1 MDSSSLCLLK
11 SAYGIIAIFG
21 DDVNSHLFLRGMILR
36 LPRKT
41 FRHPDLERAYRG
53 HETEVHG
60 MGAIAPLDAVE
71 AAKILHMNSRTLVRW
86 ARCGYVPA
94 HPLGEGKR
102 RIWRFFESELL
113 EWVERQQNG
122 CVRGPEQSTIPI
134 AIGAHA
140 KKEIA

>member
-1 MDSSSLCLLK
+1 MST
-11 SAYGIIAIFG
+11 SARQI
-21 DDVNSHLFLRGMILR
+21 
-36 LPRKT
+36 
-41 FRHPDLERAYRG
+41 E
-53 HETEVHG
+53 
-60 MGAIAPLDAVE
+60 APLDAIE
-71 AAKILHMNSRTLVRW
+71 AARVLRMNSRTLVRW

-122 CVRGPEQSTIPI
+122 CIQGLEHGTISI

>member
-1 MDSSSLCLLK
+1 MQAMGGTALHSS
-11 SAYGIIAIFG
+11 
-21 DDVNSHLFLRGMILR
+21 
-36 LPRKT
+36 
-41 FRHPDLERAYRG
+41 
-53 HETEVHG
+53 
-60 MGAIAPLDAVE
+60 APLDAVE
-71 AAKILHMNSRTLVRW
+71 AAKIVGMNSRTLVRW

-94 HPLGEGKR
+94 HPLGEGRR

-122 CVRGPEQSTIPI
+122 CIRGPEHGTIAI